1 MDHLLHVL
9 DHIEELLREL
19 IVAEVRGAMIE
30 LKGLDVIHSLVHV
43 CCELV
48 NTFPEGEGLPPFPK
62 TIREKG
68 VHLELEKEVVGR
80 EGVTFVTAFPYAIDE
95 ETLSIP
101 ESLPASFTPTS
112 NGFVDDKSLLVVYG
126 FYFFPT
132 FPSGPPWNEGHQ
144 PRVHHETSVLEV
156 PAPGTTQTLLLFKLY

>member
-19 IVAEVRGAMIE
+19 IIAEVRGVMLE
-30 LKGLDVIHSLVHV
+30 PKGFDIIHSLVHI

-48 NTFPEGEGLPPFPK
+48 NTLPEGVGLPPFPK

-80 EGVTFVTAFPYAIDE
+80 GVTFVTAFPHVIDE

-101 ESLPASFTPTS
+101 ESLADLLEEEESQLRS
-112 NGFVDDKSLLVVYG
+112 SLDSLEEFV
-126 FYFFPT
+126 
-132 FPSGPPWNEGHQ
+132 
-144 PRVHHETSVLEV
+144 
-156 PAPGTTQTLLLFKLY
+156 